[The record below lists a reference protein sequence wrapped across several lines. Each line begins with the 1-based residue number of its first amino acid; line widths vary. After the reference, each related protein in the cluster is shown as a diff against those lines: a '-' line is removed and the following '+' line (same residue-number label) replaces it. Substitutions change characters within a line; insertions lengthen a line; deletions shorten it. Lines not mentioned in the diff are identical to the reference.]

1 MQQHD
6 KTPTFPVNERSVF
19 LVNRPS
25 DESNR
30 LLVFIKHA
38 GKTDPLPVLALSELP
53 APTPFLEVGDGVF
66 FLFEFVLCI
75 VGAALGDALFGLINC
90 GLGLPMVLLLSTAG
104 AVTEVEAVLLLGDD
118 GEH

>member
-1 MQQHD
+1 
-6 KTPTFPVNERSVF
+6 
-19 LVNRPS
+19 
-25 DESNR
+25 
-30 LLVFIKHA
+30 
-38 GKTDPLPVLALSELP
+38 
-53 APTPFLEVGDGVF
+53 VGDGVF

-90 GLGLPMVLLLSTAG
+90 GLGLPMVLLLGTAG